1 MAPEAP
7 APPPPARGERP
18 RGWHEYGN
26 YRLVHRNQMDRLIAS
41 GIVSADEAEFG
52 EETDAR
58 GEIGKARLGGRVHT
72 ASGAVLSVEKEFE
85 VRYRR
90 GRAEVRTVEYRY
102 HTWLPGPPRRDLF
115 RYDNCHGGLDT
126 LHRHGYGA
134 DGREEEP
141 VPAAHAAL
149 PWLSE
154 AIEEAHR
161 LGAASSA
168 ARR

>member
-1 MAPEAP
+1 MPESPAP
-7 APPPPARGERP
+7 ASRP

-41 GIVSADEAEFG
+41 GVVIADESDFE

-58 GEIGKARLGGRVHT
+58 GEITEAELSGRVYT
-72 ASGAVLSVEKEFE
+72 SSGAVLSPEKEFE

-90 GRAEVRTVEYRY
+90 GRAEVRTREYRY
-102 HTWLPGPPRRDLF
+102 HAWLPGPPRRDLF

-126 LHRHGYGA
+126 LHRHGYA
-134 DGREEEP
+134 PDGRELDPLP
-141 VPAAHAAL
+141 VAHADL

-154 AIEEAHR
+154 VIEEAQR
-161 LGAASSA
+161 LGAASGPASA
-168 ARR
+168 